1 MIKFDSTFFLEPLFP
16 FFSLQTGVKAND
28 FVDIIG
34 WLGPFIIMT
43 ISIYSLWNQRYLY
56 GYLFF
61 YVFASFTN
69 ALLKNIFKQARPTNG
84 RSIMN
89 EEYSGVQQYGM
100 PSYHAQSCMYSI
112 VFLYLVK
119 KSPYLL
125 LIELF
130 ILAATLYQRWF
141 YRRHTVEQLGVG
153 IGVGSIIG
161 YLGYFVTTQFLVTN
175 PSIQ

>member
-1 MIKFDSTFFLEPLFP
+1 MINFGPAFFQESLETL
-16 FFSLQTGVKAND
+16 SNAND
-28 FVDIIG
+28 FIDIIG
-34 WLGPFIIMT
+34 WLGPFIVMS
-43 ISIYSLWNQRYLY
+43 ISVYSLWNQRYLY

-61 YVFASFTN
+61 YVCSSFTN
-69 ALLKNIFKQARPTNG
+69 TLLKNIFKQARPTNG

-89 EEYSGVQQYGM
+89 EEYSGVQKYGM

-112 VFLYLVK
+112 VFLYLAK
-119 KSPYLL
+119 KSTYLI

-130 ILAATLYQRWF
+130 IVAATLYQRWF

-153 IGVGSIIG
+153 MVVGSMIG

-175 PSIQ
+175 TSIQ